1 MGIPF
6 IMHYRTQLEFRAS
19 FDANDTSPGIPAI
32 SLDFPRNVGEKCER
46 FLGTISP

>member
-19 FDANDTSPGIPAI
+19 FDANDTRPQPSEDGVGI
-32 SLDFPRNVGEKCER
+32 FGK
-46 FLGTISP
+46 

>member
-19 FDANDTSPGIPAI
+19 FDANDTSGA
-32 SLDFPRNVGEKCER
+32 SLPWQSHFFEGSNREIYAVFER
-46 FLGTISP
+46 LY